1 MERTKNTNKN
11 RLKHGLANVF
21 LFYTFVIF
29 LKSLG
34 SLIIYWRYL
43 CQSGIRE
50 ISPLELC
57 SREYFRIWNTQT
69 SETRLK
75 AFHGLFSYRK
85 HF

>member
-21 LFYTFVIF
+21 LFYTFDIF

-50 ISPLELC
+50 ISPHLSFLHYC
-57 SREYFRIWNTQT
+57 LQLISCATLST
-69 SETRLK
+69 
-75 AFHGLFSYRK
+75 
-85 HF
+85 